1 MEVDEVVAV
10 LFVMLD
16 ELEVVDFVLVLVS
29 VADEVVVVEV
39 VIAVLLLVKSNII
52 IIIILLPE
60 VLKMKLKNLPGP
72 GRWSTTDWR
81 QRRRRRSA
89 GGGAGRSLLP
99 VAR

>member
-39 VIAVLLLVKSNII
+39 VIFVLLLV
-52 IIIILLPE
+52 LTRAP
-60 VLKMKLKNLPGP
+60 
-72 GRWSTTDWR
+72 T
-81 QRRRRRSA
+81 RRSEL
-89 GGGAGRSLLP
+89 GRVEHTS
-99 VAR
+99 